1 MTSERTVER
10 ALVAAVTAAGGVA
23 YKFTSPSRRGVPDR
37 LIVLP
42 GNRIFFAEVKGD
54 SGRLAP
60 LQAVEIE
67 RLRKLGARVDIVSS
81 IAQARE
87 IAG

>member
-1 MTSERTVER
+1 MTLERTVER

-23 YKFTSPSRRGVPDR
+23 YKFTSPARRGVPDR

-54 SGRLAP
+54 GGRLTA
-60 LQAVEIE
+60 LQQVEID
-67 RLRKLGARVDIVSS
+67 RLRKLGARVDVVDTVTQAKG
-81 IAQARE
+81 IAE
-87 IAG
+87 